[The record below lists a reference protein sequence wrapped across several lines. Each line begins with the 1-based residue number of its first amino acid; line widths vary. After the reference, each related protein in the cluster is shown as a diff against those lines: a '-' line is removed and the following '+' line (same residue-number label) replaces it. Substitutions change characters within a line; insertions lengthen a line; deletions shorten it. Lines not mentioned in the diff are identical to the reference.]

1 MRRVKSVG
9 HETKEETAAAPPR
22 DDRRDKAATMRLCA
36 LTRQERPPS
45 ELLRFVAGPED
56 RIFLDLARKLPGR
69 GVWITAD
76 RESVDAAVRK
86 GSFARSLKRKVT
98 VPSDLADQ
106 AESQLARQA
115 IQLLAIANKAGLLV
129 TGFDKVSAVIELGQ
143 ASILLHG
150 KDSASSGRQK
160 LDSKLNAVCR
170 AADKAASIV
179 DCFTIDEM
187 SLAIGRP
194 NVVHAALKAGGATDR
209 FLESTARLTRYRAGI
224 GTGEASSGAS
234 ISRGRRVGDAA
245 S

>member
-1 MRRVKSVG
+1 VRRVKSVSRQ
-9 HETKEETAAAPPR
+9 TKEETAVAPPR
-22 DDRRDKAATMRLCA
+22 DDRRDKAATTRFCA
-36 LTRQERPPS
+36 LTRQERPVS

-86 GSFARSLKRKVT
+86 GAFSRSLKRKLA

-106 AESQLARQA
+106 VQSQLARHA
-115 IQLLAIANKAGLLV
+115 IQLLSIANKAGLLV
-129 TGFDKVSAVIELGQ
+129 TGFDKVTAVIELGQ

-150 KDSASSGRQK
+150 KDAASGGRQK

-170 AADKAASIV
+170 AAGKAATII
-179 DCFTIDEM
+179 DCFTIDEL

-209 FLESTARLTRYRAGI
+209 FLESTARLTQYRAGI
-224 GTGEASSGAS
+224 GTGEASSGAPMP
-234 ISRGRRVGDAA
+234 RCRRVGDAA